1 MSALRS
7 AQSVFTMSHDRALL
21 LCLALITS
29 PAASINFP
37 GSSESAASRLVFGRS
52 FSTASCSVSGVTPP
66 TLELSIGEGRVFQSP
81 GYPGNYPSLQECTY
95 NFQPAAGAQLRFSC
109 SDMELTATS
118 AAGALCTGD
127 YLR

>member
-1 MSALRS
+1 MFCLTVTFGLFHGLVLLPVLLSILGPASSTSAL
-7 AQSVFTMSHDRALL
+7 DE
-21 LCLALITS
+21 
-29 PAASINFP
+29 ASI
-37 GSSESAASRLVFGRS
+37 A
-52 FSTASCSVSGVTPP
+52 TASCSVSGVTPP

-81 GYPGNYPSLQECTY
+81 GYPVNYPSLQECTY